1 MRRAAPKEGKRKG
14 RTSKVLLMKGIIE
27 LFSRTTQ
34 KVRSGFSEHNS
45 RNDLAEVNAADQNL
59 PERFTK
65 VLDQDEALAKIC
77 QSRKVNAKANKRLLS
92 HFKSNDYVFTR
103 NDLKAILGKENDEL
117 EQLLKK
123 TGYQPLECS
132 TGKDLDQAI
141 ESTSFIA
148 EDWLPRGHVT
158 AIVSS
163 PGLGKS
169 YLALAVVKIITT
181 GQAKWFDEGISV
193 KAKSKTVIW
202 CEAEGFQAGLKDRI
216 EQLGI
221 PTESIIFPFKNPLVD
236 FNLDQHLTDLKR
248 VVAYYKPD
256 LVVIDSLR
264 GSHGR
269 EENDSKAMQS
279 VMSKLVSL
287 AKEFDVAVLVTHHTN
302 KPPPGQPDLVD
313 LYRVRGSTAITANC
327 RMIWGL
333 DRPDPKDK
341 TVCLKVVKS
350 NLSPF
355 PEYLG
360 LIITDEGIEWVDAPL
375 GFAGFDQESPKKT
388 RVDQAAEWL
397 AGYLKDGPRPAEEVK
412 KRAKEAGYADATL
425 RRASE
430 RPGLIRRLPADTDHK
445 FWRWE
450 LDAHSPQS
458 NKDEQVNNYEQVEQ
472 V

>member
-1 MRRAAPKEGKRKG
+1 MP
-14 RTSKVLLMKGIIE
+14 
-27 LFSRTTQ
+27 
-34 KVRSGFSEHNS
+34 N
-45 RNDLAEVNAADQNL
+45 

-65 VLDQDEALAKIC
+65 LLEQDEALAKTWK
-77 QSRKVNAKANKRLLS
+77 SRKANSESNKRLLS
-92 HFKSNDYVFTR
+92 HFKSKGYVFTR
-103 NDLKAILGKENDEL
+103 HDLKAILGKEDDEL

-158 AIVSS
+158 ALVSS
-163 PGLGKS
+163 PGMGKS
-169 YLALAVVKIITT
+169 YVALAVVQIII
-181 GQAKWFDEGISV
+181 GQDKWFDGETSV
-193 KAKSKTVIW
+193 EVNAQRVIW

-216 EQLGI
+216 KQLDI
-221 PTESIIFPFKNPLVD
+221 PPESIIFPFKDPLVD
-236 FNLDQHLTDLKR
+236 FKLEQHLTHLKS
-248 VVAYYKPD
+248 VVAYHKPD

-279 VMSKLVSL
+279 VMSRLVSL

-302 KPPPGQPDLVD
+302 KPAPGQPDLVD

-412 KRAKEAGYADATL
+412 EKAKEAGHSYATL
-425 RRASE
+425 RRASK
-430 RPGLIRRLPADTDHK
+430 GLINKLPPDNNYNY
-445 FWRWE
+445 WRWE
-450 LDAHSPQS
+450 LSDAQSHQS
-458 NKDEQVNNYEQVEQ
+458 NKDEQVNNYEQVEH

>member
-1 MRRAAPKEGKRKG
+1 MP
-14 RTSKVLLMKGIIE
+14 
-27 LFSRTTQ
+27 
-34 KVRSGFSEHNS
+34 
-45 RNDLAEVNAADQNL
+45 NL
-59 PERFTK
+59 PERFPK
-65 VLDQDEALAKIC
+65 LLEQDETLAKIWK
-77 QSRKVNAKANKRLLS
+77 SRKANSESNKRLLS
-92 HFKSNDYVFTR
+92 HFKSKGYVFTR
-103 NDLKAILGKENDEL
+103 HDLKAILGKEGDEL

-141 ESTSFIA
+141 ESTSFLA
-148 EDWLPRGHVT
+148 EGWLPRGHVT
-158 AIVSS
+158 ALVSS

-181 GQAKWFDEGISV
+181 GQEKWFDEGISV
-193 KAKSKTVIW
+193 KSNSKAVIW

-216 EQLGI
+216 KQLGI
-221 PTESIIFPFKNPLVD
+221 PPENIILPFNDPLVA
-236 FNLDQHLTDLKR
+236 FKLEQHLENLKR
-248 VVAYYKPD
+248 AIAYHKPD

-279 VMSKLVSL
+279 VMSRLVSL

-302 KPPPGQPDLVD
+302 KPAPGQPDLVD
-313 LYRVRGSTAITANC
+313 LHRVRGSTAITANC

-333 DRPDPKDK
+333 EQPDPKDA
-341 TVCLKVVKS
+341 TVRLKVVKS
-350 NLSPF
+350 NLAPF
-355 PEYLG
+355 PEPHG
-360 LIITDEGIEWVDAPL
+360 LIITGKGIEWGEAPMTQYDSHC
-375 GFAGFDQESPKKT
+375 A
-388 RVDQAAEWL
+388 RVKQTKEDEAATWL
-397 AGYLKDGPRPAEEVK
+397 EGHLKDGPKPAEEVK
-412 KRAKEAGYADATL
+412 EQAKEAGYADITL

-430 RPGLIRRLPADTDHK
+430 RPGFITKVGPDKEHK

-458 NKDEQVNNYEQVEQ
+458 NRGEQVNIYEQVEH